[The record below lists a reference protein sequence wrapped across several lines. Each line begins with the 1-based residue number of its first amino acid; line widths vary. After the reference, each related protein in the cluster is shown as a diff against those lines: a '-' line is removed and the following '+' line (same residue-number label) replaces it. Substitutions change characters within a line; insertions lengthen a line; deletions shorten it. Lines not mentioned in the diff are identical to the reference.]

1 MNPEPVKSWIIL
13 YLKTLGWLGLKA
25 VTGKLGI
32 SCFFYLLKREK
43 TTRYICLKHVLL
55 IIL

>member
-13 YLKTLGWLGLKA
+13 CLKTLGWLGLKA